1 MHTIARLAVVA
12 ATALAGG
19 MSAPAISAQ
28 ANVQANA
35 QGERVIGNIIDSLIG
50 TRYAVND
57 RYAIRRCGWAA
68 VDKAERQYR
77 PQFRGRHGFAYPGY
91 HGYVRVTAITDVQRR
106 LLNRVRVKGLLD
118 TGRNGYGHGWRGA
131 DLTFRCDV
139 DRHGRVDSVKIERN
153 ANYRPL
159 RPQPR

>member
-91 HGYVRVTAITDVQRR
+91 HGYVRVTAITDVHAACS
-106 LLNRVRVKGLLD
+106 
-118 TGRNGYGHGWRGA
+118 TGYGSRGCSTPGA
-131 DLTFRCDV
+131 MATATAGAARTSPS
-139 DRHGRVDSVKIERN
+139 GATWIATAGST
-153 ANYRPL
+153 A
-159 RPQPR
+159 